1 MKLVCPNCGKES
13 EHEIVSYKEVKDGV
27 EYVLRCRN
35 CGYTY
40 RKVIKEEKMKDIKVI
55 WSWRDKSQ
63 VKRYSTFEDDV
74 ISVGEEIR
82 VDGINSLV
90 TAIDS
95 RGKRVE
101 RARAGDVDTLWVKR
115 FDRVVVK
122 VSVNRGE
129 RTTSHEIIASP
140 DEEFYI
146 GDIIDLDG
154 HHAVIHKIKTEER
167 FIHRGGAMAREIVRI
182 YAKAIREVRR
192 KH

>member
-1 MKLVCPNCGKES
+1 MKLVCPNCGNES

-63 VKRYSTFEDDV
+63 VKRYTTFEDDV

-90 TAIDS
+90 TAIDT

-182 YAKAIREVRR
+182 YAKAIREGRR